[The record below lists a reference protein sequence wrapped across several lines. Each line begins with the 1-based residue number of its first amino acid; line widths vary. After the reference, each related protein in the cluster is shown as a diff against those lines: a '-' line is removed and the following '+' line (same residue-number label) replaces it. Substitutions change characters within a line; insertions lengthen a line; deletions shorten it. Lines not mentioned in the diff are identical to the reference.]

1 MSNYPQNKFTAPN
14 ISGKWKYWSNFQSV
28 NSSGVSEIT
37 KLYGVIN
44 IKQKNLFFNYKNK
57 ELDFNRVGTFVKVNN
72 NNKPGIFNWFNN
84 SEKHDW
90 MASSVNNTDGATLN
104 FYPYSYKNGKP
115 TKMTGTNI
123 VPGPLKSESSIVYS
137 VYYEKI

>member
-1 MSNYPQNKFTAPN
+1 MSSYPQNKFTAPN
-14 ISGKWKYWSNFQSV
+14 ISGKWRYWSSSQSLV
-28 NSSGVSEIT
+28 SSGISEIT
-37 KLYGVIN
+37 KLTGVID
-44 IKQKNLFFNYKNK
+44 IKQKNLFFNYRNK
-57 ELDFNRVGTFVKVNN
+57 ELDFNRVGTFVKVN

-90 MASSVNNTDGATLN
+90 MASSVNNDDGATLN

-123 VPGPLKSESSIVYS
+123 VPGPLKSKSSIVYS